1 MSVVMLAVL
10 LVGTCASAMV
20 LTYVVR
26 NFAIARGLV
35 HSPTP
40 GRHLHEVPI
49 PRVGGVAIFLTT
61 WVFVAVVVIARGE
74 IGSRP
79 LLGLFASSV
88 IVFAL
93 GLYDDLRGVPP
104 WAKIG
109 VQVIAAMVLYLS
121 GIRIARVPIV
131 FGDADLSTALSLA
144 VTVAW
149 VLWITNALNLIDGLD
164 GLAAGS
170 ALFSAIV
177 IFVIA
182 LVTGNGPVA
191 ILTLALAGAIAGFL
205 RYNFNPAT
213 IFLGDSGSLF
223 IGFML
228 SAVAVLG
235 SVKAPTLIAI
245 AIPLVSLGLP
255 IVDASVAVVRRFLSG
270 KPLFTPDR
278 DHIHHRLLVR
288 GLSHRGA
295 VLVLYAVSAA
305 FGTLSLL
312 ILAGPESRIVGIVL
326 LVVGFGVFAGLQQL
340 RYDEFS
346 ELRRAAQWAL
356 IQKQVIANNL
366 VIRRSSEELNRCNT
380 LAEISSLLAN
390 TLEPLGFCGVSLSG
404 PCASDL
410 PLREGRAYVD
420 LRGDLHLF
428 WNGVARPSDA
438 ACSISFSLPDSAG
451 TVSFHRANT
460 NAPVVSLDVFSNSGF
475 LVALQAALARS
486 QSNSQIATASD

>member
-10 LVGTCASAMV
+10 LVGTCACAMV

-26 NFAIARGLV
+26 NIAIARGLV
-35 HSPTP
+35 HSPTA

-49 PRVGGVAIFLTT
+49 PRIGGVAIFLTT
-61 WVFVAVVVIARGE
+61 WIFVAVVVIARGE
-74 IGSRP
+74 IGSEP
-79 LLGLFASSV
+79 LLGLFASSAL
-88 IVFAL
+88 VFVL
-93 GLYDDLRGVPP
+93 GLYDDLRGTNAYV
-104 WAKIG
+104 KIG
-109 VQVIAAMVLYLS
+109 VQAAAAVVLFLS
-121 GIRIARVPIV
+121 GIRIARIPIF
-131 FGDADLSTALSLA
+131 FGDADLSAALSLA
-144 VTVAW
+144 VTVGW
-149 VLWITNALNLIDGLD
+149 VLWITNAFNLIDGLD

-170 ALFSAIV
+170 AMFSAIV

-182 LVTGNGPVA
+182 LVTGNAPVA
-191 ILTLALAGAIAGFL
+191 FLTLALAGAIAGFL

-278 DHIHHRLLVR
+278 DHIHHRLLTR

-295 VLVLYAVSAA
+295 VLVLYAVSAG
-305 FGTLSLL
+305 FGILSLL
-312 ILAGPESRIVGIVL
+312 MLAGPESRNVGIVL

-346 ELRRAAQWAL
+346 ELRRAAHWAL

-366 VIRRSSEELNRCNT
+366 VIRRSGEGLSRCNSFDD
-380 LAEISSLLAN
+380 ISKVLTN
-390 TLEPLGFCGVSLSG
+390 TLEPLGFCGVSISG
-404 PCASDL
+404 PAASQH
-410 PLREGRAYVD
+410 PLRNTRAY
-420 LRGDLHLF
+420 LERGDVHLF
-428 WNGVARPSDA
+428 WNGIARASEA
-438 ACSISFSLPDSAG
+438 ACSISFSLPGSAG
-451 TVSFHRANT
+451 TVTFHRANT
-460 NAPVVSLDVFSNSGF
+460 DAPVVSLDTFTNSGF
-475 LVALQAALARS
+475 LQALQSALVRAQANVAA
-486 QSNSQIATASD
+486 ASD

>member
-1 MSVVMLAVL
+1 
-10 LVGTCASAMV
+10 
-20 LTYVVR
+20 
-26 NFAIARGLV
+26 
-35 HSPTP
+35 
-40 GRHLHEVPI
+40 
-49 PRVGGVAIFLTT
+49 
-61 WVFVAVVVIARGE
+61 
-74 IGSRP
+74 
-79 LLGLFASSV
+79 
-88 IVFAL
+88 
-93 GLYDDLRGVPP
+93 
-104 WAKIG
+104 
-109 VQVIAAMVLYLS
+109 VLYLS

-131 FGDADLSTALSLA
+131 FGDSELSAALSLT
-144 VTVAW
+144 VTVLW
-149 VLWITNALNLIDGLD
+149 VLWITNAFNLIDGLD

-170 ALFSAIV
+170 ALFSALV
-177 IFVIA
+177 IFVIS
-182 LVTGNGPVA
+182 LITSNLPVA
-191 ILTLALAGAIAGFL
+191 ILTLALSGAIAGFL

-255 IVDASVAVVRRFLSG
+255 IVDASVAVVRRFLAG

-278 DHIHHRLLVR
+278 DHIHHRLLSR

-312 ILAGPESRIVGIVL
+312 MFAGPESRIVGIVL

-366 VIRRSSEELNRCNT
+366 VIRRSGEELNRCNSF
-380 LAEISSLLAN
+380 AEVGEVLAN
-390 TLEPLGFCGVSLSG
+390 TLAPLGFCGVSISG
-404 PCASDL
+404 PFAAHI
-410 PLREGRAYVD
+410 PMRESHAHLD
-420 LRGDLHLF
+420 LRGDAHLF
-428 WNGVARPSDA
+428 WNGIARPSDA
-438 ACSISFSLPDSAG
+438 ACSISFSLPDSGG

-460 NAPVVSLDVFSNSGF
+460 DAPVVSLDVFSNSGF
-475 LVALQAALARS
+475 LAALHRALSRCQDS
-486 QSNSQIATASD
+486 RIAAAGD